1 MILNS
6 NYFLYL
12 LADTDNL
19 SFYYGNNGAISKID
33 YIFMHK
39 ECHQVFFTLMKFP
52 FKAVLCEKW
61 FKEKL
66 LPKETTTK
74 WVKRLSTIY

>member
-1 MILNS
+1 
-6 NYFLYL
+6 
-12 LADTDNL
+12 
-19 SFYYGNNGAISKID
+19 
-33 YIFMHK
+33 MHK
-39 ECHQVFFTLMKFP
+39 EFRQVFFTLMKFP